1 GIVKNRRSAYQMCST
16 EGSCSCSVDSAKKA
30 IQDGRREMCVKC
42 KGSCGPPVIVIRS
55 DDPALCR
62 LCFLDA
68 CLHKFKSA
76 FGKAQVVPDGVNV
89 AVGFSGG
96 VSSLVLLSLLKEHTK
111 RRFLP
116 KVFHLS
122 EPNTAEAELRTIEEN
137 MRNSG
142 FEYYTFDPEQVN
154 LTAGRLRAALHLSS
168 SQSITTLKN
177 LPDADKWIRHV
188 LLTECARLMNCGFL
202 CLGDNGT
209 RVANN
214 FLMGVIEGRGGHSCI
229 ETTFL
234 DQRLRNVA
242 IIRPLRDF
250 MVKELVFYA
259 RFSNLNVSTPRDLVT
274 QAVLERPARH
284 LNSSPRITRTE
295 ASPSAACVC
304 YVYFMETT
312 VYDASEPG
320 ASPSLNTITDT
331 LIRDALSKT
340 CADLGHLNQ
349 YTLPPVDPAPFI
361 LCVKAPITRTSGI
374 HNPNKLAMA
383 SLLFS
388 RSVAQPKHLAADCPE
403 DNIKRRTSF
412 EQLLCF
418 SCSAIY
424 EELPKELKPTF
435 EESFLNFESSA
446 FATH

>member
-1 GIVKNRRSAYQMCST
+1 MCSM
-16 EGSCSCSVDSAKKA
+16 EGSCSCSAESAKKA

-42 KGSCGPPVIVIRS
+42 KGSFGPPVIVIRS

-96 VSSLVLLSLLKEHTK
+96 VSSVVLLNLLKEHTK

-122 EPNTAEAELRTIEEN
+122 EPNTPKAELRAIEGS

-142 FEYYTFDPEQVN
+142 FEYCIFDPEQV
-154 LTAGRLRAALHLSS
+154 TGRLRAALHLSS

-214 FLMGVIEGRGGHSCI
+214 FLVGVIEGRGGHSCI

-234 DQRLRNVA
+234 DQRFGNVA

-250 MVKELVFYA
+250 MVKELIFYA

-274 QAVLERPARH
+274 QAVLERPG
-284 LNSSPRITRTE
+284 ITSVQRLCEDFLLGLQVGGFPSTIQTVLST
-295 ASPSAACVC
+295 ASKLQS
-304 YVYFMETT
+304 
-312 VYDASEPG
+312 
-320 ASPSLNTITDT
+320 TDYEN
-331 LIRDALSKT
+331 RSKSK
-340 CADLGHLNQ
+340 CC
-349 YTLPPVDPAPFI
+349 
-361 LCVKAPITRTSGI
+361 LCLAPIIKTSDI
-374 HNPNKLAMA
+374 PNPNKLAMA

-388 RSVAQPKHLAADCPE
+388 QSVAQLKHSAADCPE
-403 DNIKRRTSF
+403 DNIKGRTSF
-412 EQLLCF
+412 ERLLCF
-418 SCSAIY
+418 SCSTIY
-424 EELPKELKPTF
+424 EELPKELKPAF
-435 EESFLNFESSA
+435 EESFLNVESSA